1 MATVNMVVGA
11 TTDDGATFVAK
22 VSGGGP
28 VRVAVSTDITM
39 SSPVFTGSQVVD
51 AQGVAKVSITGLDP
65 NTRYWW
71 QVEDNSVLDGPIGT
85 FQTFPTEGQAAS
97 FTVAVIGDAGLD
109 PDFPGDAGGE
119 LDASRVSNAPV
130 FETVRQLGPLMLVN
144 MGDWGYPDW
153 STVLTESLANRRTFY
168 DDNLA
173 QSNQA
178 ALFRDIPWAYTWDD
192 HDFANNDSD
201 GDYADKANAAT
212 VYRERVPHYPLDDA
226 SAIYQSWQIGR
237 VLFVMMDCRYYR
249 DPNSDPAGPTKTMLG
264 TAQKTWFE
272 DLLTNTTAEAL
283 VWIMSSQWLHPTG
296 SDTWVSFADERD
308 ELAAMLENVGW
319 ADRMVL
325 VYADR
330 HAIGIDSGANNAW
343 GGFPVLMAA
352 ALDASPSVGDVT
364 GFYDVLPS
372 TGARDQ
378 YGTVVVTDIGT
389 AIGITL
395 NAYRG
400 TTLMGSHTLSIA
412 LPVALPVLPDVTHL
426 LNGSVDVVYDV
437 RVLET
442 FQTGDDPV
450 GTSVDLLSGEVT
462 LDATTDVRGDAS
474 IRIAGTIGQDG
485 PPVWPRGKDR
495 LFAPFGNEVFIRYG
509 FVLGGSIGTLWV
521 PLGYY
526 AIMDTDQEDA
536 PDGAIE
542 LACEDRM
549 APLIESELI
558 DPRAYDPP
566 MTVGDVFDDL
576 ILDVYPEAVIQ
587 FDDATGTI
595 PLARQVIAEES
606 RYKPLKDLAEA
617 YGKIFYWDDIGVA
630 RIEAPP
636 DPNEIAWFVRS
647 QRDGVLI
654 NANRKLSRRG
664 IFNAIII
671 EGEGADDKVPVR
683 VVVYDNDSNSPTRF
697 GGPIGKVPKTVKTPL
712 ITTVP
717 QGIAA
722 GRALLQLALG
732 APYSVKFDAVVNP
745 SLRPLQAVE
754 IMYSNNERDVHIVDS
769 VTIPLDED
777 HDMST
782 ETREQALIISEI
794 I

>member
-1 MATVNMVVGA
+1 MTTVNMVVGA
-11 TTDDGATFVAK
+11 TTDEGATFVAK

-28 VRVAVSTDITM
+28 VRVAVANNSGMT
-39 SSPVFTGSQVVD
+39 SPVFTGSQAVD

-65 NTRYWW
+65 ATPYWW
-71 QVEDNSVLDGPIGT
+71 QVEDNSVLDGPVGR
-85 FQTFPTEGQAAS
+85 FQTHPTEGLAAS
-97 FTVAVIGDAGLD
+97 FTIAVSGDAGLD

-119 LDASRVSNAPV
+119 LDPNLVSNAPT
-130 FETVRQLGPLMLVN
+130 FETIRQLDPLMFVQL
-144 MGDWGYPDW
+144 GDWGYPDW
-153 STVLTESLANRRTFY
+153 STNLTDTLANRRTFY

-173 QSNQA
+173 QTNQA
-178 ALFRDIPWAYTWDD
+178 ALLREIPWSYLWDD

-201 GDYADKANAAT
+201 GTYADKANAAT

-226 SAIYQSWQIGR
+226 SAIYQSWQVGR
-237 VLFVMMDCRYYR
+237 VLFVMLDCRYYR
-249 DPNSDPAGPTKTMLG
+249 SPNSDPDGPSKTMLG
-264 TAQKTWFE
+264 SAQKTWLE
-272 DLLTNTTAEAL
+272 DLLTNSTAEAL
-283 VWIMSSQWLHPTG
+283 VCIMSSQWLHPSG
-296 SDTWVSFADERD
+296 SDTWVNFATERD
-308 ELAAMLENVGW
+308 ELAAMFQDTGW
-319 ADRMVL
+319 ANRMVV
-325 VYADR
+325 VYGDR

-352 ALDASPSVGDVT
+352 AVDASPSVGDVI
-364 GFYDVLPS
+364 GFYDVLGS
-372 TGARDQ
+372 TGGRDQ
-378 YGTVVVTDIGT
+378 YGTITVTDVGT

-395 NAYRG
+395 NAYSG
-400 TTLMGSHTLSIA
+400 SVLMGSYTLSIS
-412 LPVALPVLPDVTHL
+412 LPLAAAVLTDVTHL
-426 LNGSVDVVYDV
+426 LHGSVDVVYDV
-437 RVLET
+437 RILET

-450 GTSVDLLSGEVT
+450 GTSAELLSGEVT

-485 PPVWPRGKDR
+485 PPAWPRGKDR

-509 FVLGGSIGTLWV
+509 FELGGSVGTLWI

-542 LACEDRM
+542 LSCEDRM

-558 DPRAYDPP
+558 DPRVYDPP

-595 PLARQVIAEES
+595 PLARQVIAEQS

-617 YGKIFYWDDIGVA
+617 FGKIFYWDDIGIA
-630 RIEAPP
+630 RIETPP

-671 EGEGADDKVPVR
+671 EGEGADDKLPVR
-683 VVVYDNDSNSPTRF
+683 VVVYDNDPNSPTRF
-697 GGPIGKVPKTVKTPL
+697 GGPIGKVPKTIKTPL

-717 QGIAA
+717 QGITA
-722 GRALLQLALG
+722 GRTLLQLALG

-745 SLRPLQAVE
+745 TLRPLQAIE